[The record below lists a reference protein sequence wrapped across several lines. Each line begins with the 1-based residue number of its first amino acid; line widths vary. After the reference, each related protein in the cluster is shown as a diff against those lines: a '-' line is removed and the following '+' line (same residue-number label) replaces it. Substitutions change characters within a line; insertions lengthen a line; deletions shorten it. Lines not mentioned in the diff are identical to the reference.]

1 MHRFD
6 LYRIRAANGAKN
18 SGSDADFPGQGTR
31 RKRRRCFREENRARR
46 TPVTAQ
52 PTLKT
57 GETRSVIASDKVEGT
72 AVYRPNGDKLGRIER
87 VMIDKET
94 GKVAYALMS
103 FGGFMGIGRDYYPL
117 PWSLLKFNPRLDGY
131 EINISEQQLTEILH
145 P

>member
-18 SGSDADFPGQGTR
+18 SSCEADSRQGTR
-31 RKRRRCFREENRARR
+31 SKRGRYFAASRTRR
-46 TPVTAQ
+46 TPVAI
-52 PTLKT
+52 PSTLET
-57 GETRSVIASDKVEGT
+57 GETRSLIASDKVEGT
-72 AVYRPNGDKLGRIER
+72 AVYRANGDKLGRIER

-117 PWSLLKFNPRLDGY
+117 PWSLLRFNPRLDGY
-131 EINISEQQLTEILH
+131 EINISEQQLTEILQ

>member
-1 MHRFD
+1 MEQKIQVVK
-6 LYRIRAANGAKN
+6 RIP
-18 SGSDADFPGQGTR
+18 SQGTS
-31 RKRRRCFREENRARR
+31 RKRRRYFGKENRARR
-46 TPVTAQ
+46 TPVAI
-52 PTLKT
+52 PSTLET
-57 GETRSVIASDKVEGT
+57 GETRSLIASDKVEGT

-87 VMIDKET
+87 VVIDKET

-131 EINISEQQLTEILH
+131 EINISEQQLTGMLQ

>member
-1 MHRFD
+1 MTV
-6 LYRIRAANGAKN
+6 
-18 SGSDADFPGQGTR
+18 PP
-31 RKRRRCFREENRARR
+31 
-46 TPVTAQ
+46 TPE
-52 PTLKT
+52 T
-57 GETRSVIASDKVEGT
+57 GETRSLIASDKVEGT

-131 EINISEQQLTEILH
+131 EINISGQQLTKILQ

>member
-1 MHRFD
+1 M
-6 LYRIRAANGAKN
+6 
-18 SGSDADFPGQGTR
+18 
-31 RKRRRCFREENRARR
+31 
-46 TPVTAQ
+46 TAQ
-52 PTLKT
+52 STLEA
-57 GETRSVIASDKVEGT
+57 GETRSLIASDKVEGT

-131 EINISEQQLTEILH
+131 EINISEQQLTEIRR

>member
-1 MHRFD
+1 
-6 LYRIRAANGAKN
+6 
-18 SGSDADFPGQGTR
+18 
-31 RKRRRCFREENRARR
+31 
-46 TPVTAQ
+46 VTAQ

>member
-1 MHRFD
+1 VA
-6 LYRIRAANGAKN
+6 IP
-18 SGSDADFPGQGTR
+18 S
-31 RKRRRCFREENRARR
+31 
-46 TPVTAQ
+46 
-52 PTLKT
+52 TLET
-57 GETRSVIASDKVEGT
+57 GETRSLIASDKVEGT

-87 VMIDKET
+87 VVIDKET

-131 EINISEQQLTEILH
+131 EINISEQQLTGMLQ

>member
-1 MHRFD
+1 
-6 LYRIRAANGAKN
+6 
-18 SGSDADFPGQGTR
+18 
-31 RKRRRCFREENRARR
+31 
-46 TPVTAQ
+46 VTAQ
-52 PTLKT
+52 STLET
-57 GETRSVIASDKVEGT
+57 GETRSLVASDKVEGT